1 MSTADQMPFLS
12 TRRGKLTLAL
22 LCSIA
27 FVDFVDA
34 SIVNLAL
41 PSIRHDLHFSTRS
54 LVWVPSAYLLTYG
67 GLMLLGGRAADLLGR
82 RRVLIAGT
90 VLIGVASL
98 VGGLAQSSSVLVGAR
113 LAQGVGAAA
122 MLPTA
127 LSILTTLFREG
138 SERNLALGAWGGVG
152 GISSAIG
159 VLAGGALTE
168 GPGWRW
174 VFFVNPF
181 ACLLVVA
188 ASFALLDGKRP
199 ETRLEGFDL
208 AGAILSTAGALLAIY
223 ALVNAPTVGWGNART
238 IGEIAGA
245 VVLFAGFAIN
255 ELRQRNPLVPPPLF
269 RIKGIAVANITQ
281 LFAFCGFLSIFFFLT
296 LYMRG
301 MLGYSPIKVGV
312 AYLPLCV
319 GAFLAA
325 GAAGPLLSRAGA
337 RPMIVTGGLT
347 AAGGI
352 YWLSRIP
359 VHGSYLSDV
368 LPGTLLLAVGMGPVW
383 VGVASAATSGVAA
396 GEAGLAASLLNAS
409 QQLGGALGLA
419 VLSAL
424 ASSRTGDLL
433 ARHTPA
439 SAALVSGF
447 QRALLG
453 GSIFLASAAVI
464 ALRASNTHGETAA
477 QPDSEPGL
485 LHEQVPPPLP
495 SHATA
500 GGEN

>member
-1 MSTADQMPFLS
+1 MPFLS

-138 SERNLALGAWGGVG
+138 RERNLALGAWGGVG

-188 ASFALLDGKRP
+188 ASFALLDGQRP

-208 AGAILSTAGALLAIY
+208 PGAILSTAGALLAIY
-223 ALVNAPTVGWGNART
+223 ALVSAPTVGWGNART

-255 ELRQRNPLVPPPLF
+255 ELRQRNPLVPPALF

-301 MLGYSPIKVGV
+301 MLGYSPIKVGA
-312 AYLPLCV
+312 AYLPALRRRLSRRGRRRPSSLTCRSAADDRYRRAHSGGRHLLALAHPCARVLPLRRPAGNTAPRRRHGTGV
-319 GAFLAA
+319 GWGRVRRYLRGRRRRSRPRSVPAQRLTATWRRPRPRRLERARQQPNRRPARTSHTRISRPRLGLPA
-325 GAAGPLLSRAGA
+325 GASRRQHLPRVRSRDRPASEQHA
-337 RPMIVTGGLT
+337 RRNGR
-347 AAGGI
+347 AA
-352 YWLSRIP
+352 R
-359 VHGSYLSDV
+359 
-368 LPGTLLLAVGMGPVW
+368 
-383 VGVASAATSGVAA
+383 
-396 GEAGLAASLLNAS
+396 
-409 QQLGGALGLA
+409 Q
-419 VLSAL
+419 
-424 ASSRTGDLL
+424 RTG
-433 ARHTPA
+433 T
-439 SAALVSGF
+439 SA
-447 QRALLG
+447 
-453 GSIFLASAAVI
+453 
-464 ALRASNTHGETAA
+464 
-477 QPDSEPGL
+477 
-485 LHEQVPPPLP
+485 
-495 SHATA
+495 
-500 GGEN
+500 